1 MKNNKNLCNT
11 CKTFCCHLIF
21 TKKPHDPV
29 ARAKKLFY
37 YSACAFYNESE
48 NESER
53 DFPVRE
59 EEENWKI
66 VV

>member
-11 CKTFCCHLIF
+11 CKTFCCHLISNHMILLHAPKNYF
-21 TKKPHDPV
+21 ITAH
-29 ARAKKLFY
+29 AL
-37 YSACAFYNESE
+37 FYNESE